1 MDVAADQE
9 RRGKPGEGFPV
20 AGTEGPTD
28 EERGTAEASS
38 QEHGTLDETLPADR
52 AGWEA
57 EGRSSESGGTTE
69 DSST

>member
-28 EERGTAEASS
+28 EERNAADVGSH
-38 QEHGTLDETLPADR
+38 EHGTLDETLPADR

-57 EGRSSESGGTTE
+57 EDPSSESGGTTE